1 MAQKLSRGVY
11 VGTTKLNLQLAD
23 TIKVNLVEFNKN
35 KNYEIIFSNTASDN
49 ILYADENT
57 ISPRSY
63 PFFEQQIR
71 ANHAGTCF
79 NKKEITQPFVIQDI
93 RFFM

>member
-1 MAQKLSRGVY
+1 MLEQQ
-11 VGTTKLNLQLAD
+11 KLNLQLAD

-49 ILYADENT
+49 ILYADEKYDIT
-57 ISPRSY
+57 QEVIR
-63 PFFEQQIR
+63 FEQQIR

-79 NKKEITQPFVIQDI
+79 NKKK
-93 RFFM
+93 